1 VSKQNKVNKTNYVQ
15 GGRLTPDDLARERMK
30 QGEQS
35 RAKAPPTRP
44 RFGEA
49 GKKDVIEK
57 VRSSSVQESSRPQT
71 AREEEE

>member
-1 VSKQNKVNKTNYVQ
+1 MSKQNKVNKSNYDQ

-35 RAKAPPTRP
+35 RAK
-44 RFGEA
+44 
-49 GKKDVIEK
+49 GKTNVIGK
-57 VRSSSVQESSRPQT
+57 VRSSSAQAPTRPQT

>member
-1 VSKQNKVNKTNYVQ
+1 MSKQNKVNKTNYDQ

-35 RAKAPPTRP
+35 RAKGPPSRS

-49 GKKDVIEK
+49 GVSGKA
-57 VRSSSVQESSRPQT
+57 RSPAAPEPSRPRT